1 MLRVNEKTSS
11 RFAKS
16 VARDHLLEV
25 AVASRSL
32 SRSGPTIAM
41 LLEAQCRASEGQH
54 QRRSRGVVDGA
65 E

>member
-1 MLRVNEKTSS
+1 LRVKEKTSG

-16 VARDHLLEV
+16 VGRDHLLEV
-25 AVASRSL
+25 TVVSRSL
-32 SRSGPTIAM
+32 SRSGPTIARF
-41 LLEAQCRASEGQH
+41 LEAQCCASEGQH